1 VIGSVYKG
9 GPLLLGAMTCLLGG
23 WLSDHYILKT
33 GDRRWGR
40 RLFGL
45 LGHGL
50 CGLCVA
56 ACLIAPD
63 AFTFFLAISFAAFW
77 NDLTMGPAW
86 ATCQDIGR
94 RYAAIVAGCM
104 NTVGNMG
111 GAAAGWLTGI
121 VLQHSL
127 ASYAA
132 ARGVAVAELSSA
144 DKAAGQLPGYRL
156 CFVLF
161 AAVYFVAVLLWL
173 RIDPT
178 RPVVP
183 DDAPESAI
191 ALDRS

>member
-1 VIGSVYKG
+1 
-9 GPLLLGAMTCLLGG
+9 
-23 WLSDHYILKT
+23 
-33 GDRRWGR
+33 
-40 RLFGL
+40 
-45 LGHGL
+45 
-50 CGLCVA
+50 
-56 ACLIAPD
+56 
-63 AFTFFLAISFAAFW
+63 AISFAAFL

-111 GAAAGWLTGI
+111 GAAAGWLTGLI
-121 VLQHSL
+121 LQHSL
-127 ASYAA
+127 AAYAA
-132 ARGVAVAELSSA
+132 ARGVAVAELSPA
-144 DKAAGQLPGYRL
+144 DKAAGQLPGYRV

-161 AAVYFVAVLLWL
+161 AAAYFVAVLLWL

-183 DDAPESAI
+183 DDAPDSAI